1 MTPFDH
7 LSEVML
13 PAIEDQL
20 HQALIPAKNHH
31 TPELYGMLAYHL
43 GWEGKGAGAR
53 ARGKRIRPLL
63 VTLTAYAAEGSWHTA
78 LPAAAAVELL
88 HNFSLIHDDIQD
100 NSPHRRGRLTVWK
113 LWGVPQA
120 INAGDAMFT
129 LAHMA
134 LNPLQETLPAEVVL
148 KAHELLENACLA
160 LTQGQYLDISYETRS
175 DLTLDAYWP
184 MVGGKTAAL
193 LTACTE
199 LGALSAQ
206 VTPARQEAFRE
217 LGRYLGLAFQVQ
229 DDLLGIWGDA
239 AVTGKS
245 SESDLVAGKNSLP
258 VLYGLSQDGAFAAR
272 WRQGPIQ
279 PDEVTAVADTLE
291 AEGALEYT
299 RATADELT
307 AKALQSL
314 ENADPQGEGGEA
326 LVALANRLLKREV

>member
-1 MTPFDH
+1 M
-7 LSEVML
+7 
-13 PAIEDQL
+13 A
-20 HQALIPAKNHH
+20 
-31 TPELYGMLAYHL
+31 
-43 GWEGKGAGAR
+43 AG
-53 ARGKRIRPLL
+53 GDWQ
-63 VTLTAYAAEGSWHTA
+63 SA

-100 NSPHRRGRLTVWK
+100 NSPYRRGRLAVWK
-113 LWGVPQA
+113 LWGIPQA

-134 LNPLQETLPAEVVL
+134 LNPLQESHPPGVVL

-160 LTQGQYLDISYETRS
+160 LTQGQYLDISYEARS
-175 DLTLDAYWP
+175 DLTLEAYWP

-193 LTACTE
+193 LATCTE
-199 LGALSAQ
+199 LGALTAQ
-206 VTPARQEAFRE
+206 VSPDTQESYRE

-258 VLYGLSQDGAFAAR
+258 VLFGLSQNGPFAAR
-272 WRQGPIQ
+272 WRAGPIQ
-279 PDEVTAVADTLE
+279 PDEVTDLADALV
-291 AEGALEYT
+291 AEGALNYT
-299 RATADELT
+299 RSTADRLT

-314 ENADPQGEGGEA
+314 ENADPQGDGGEA
-326 LVALANRLLKREV
+326 LVSLANKLLKRDG